1 MKTVPLN
8 RVFTISHGN
17 KFDLNKMGKCATGP
31 DAVAFVGRS
40 AESNGLT
47 SFVDTVIGVEPF
59 SQGLITVALGGSALS
74 SFVQPRPF
82 YTGQNIDV
90 LIPIDPDMSLDVK
103 FFYCLCIEA
112 NRFRYSTFG
121 REANRTLKTIL
132 VPSLESVP
140 SWVTGST
147 DNAITDLCEAL
158 AEVTKAKPD
167 AEIEVE
173 DALSYER

>member
-82 YTGQNIDV
+82 YTGQNIAV
-90 LIPIDPDMSLDVK
+90 LKYLPVGVK
-103 FFYCLCIEA
+103 L
-112 NRFRYSTFG
+112 
-121 REANRTLKTIL
+121 TIL
-132 VPSLESVP
+132 STLNSLQPGLTV
-140 SWVTGST
+140 
-147 DNAITDLCEAL
+147 DL
-158 AEVTKAKPD
+158 
-167 AEIEVE
+167 
-173 DALSYER
+173 S